1 MIALLLMIAGCQPS
15 SRPSGGTVLT
25 APAAGDVAPY
35 FELQSLEGERVSLST
50 FKGKP
55 VMLNFWATWC
65 PPCRAEM
72 PYLQQIYDE
81 WKGRGL
87 ALLTIDVGE
96 SPSRVRSYLQSNN
109 LSLPVLLDIRGS
121 VRDKYGVR
129 AYPTTFFIDEDG
141 IIRGMQVG
149 AFRSKAEIEQ
159 YLRKIVP

>member
-1 MIALLLMIAGCQPS
+1 
-15 SRPSGGTVLT
+15 
-25 APAAGDVAPY
+25 
-35 FELQSLEGERVSLST
+35 
-50 FKGKP
+50 
-55 VMLNFWATWC
+55 MLNFWATWC

-109 LSLPVLLDIRGS
+109 LSLPVLLDTGKE

-141 IIRGMQVG
+141 IIRGVKVG